1 MQRND
6 KMEKDKWIEN
16 IINSTN
22 GITKVSP
29 SNQLFSKIQSKID
42 EEKTVDGYTKW
53 FVAASI
59 VVLLSLNTTFLIQKS
74 NTNKQN
80 NDNITLLI
88 DKVNNQLY

>member
-1 MQRND
+1 MQCNN
-6 KMEKDKWIEN
+6 KMEKEKWIEN

-53 FVAASI
+53 LVAASI
-59 VVLLSLNTTFLIQKS
+59 IILLSLNTLFLVKENTTSQK
-74 NTNKQN
+74 NE
-80 NDNITLLI
+80 ITELI
-88 DKVNNQLY
+88 SSVNNQLYY

>member
-1 MQRND
+1 MQCNN

-42 EEKTVDGYTKW
+42 EEKTVEGYTKW
-53 FVAASI
+53 LVAASI
-59 VVLLSLNTTFLIQKS
+59 AILISLNTLFLVKENTTSQKNELTELVS
-74 NTNKQN
+74 S
-80 NDNITLLI
+80 
-88 DKVNNQLY
+88 VNNQLYY